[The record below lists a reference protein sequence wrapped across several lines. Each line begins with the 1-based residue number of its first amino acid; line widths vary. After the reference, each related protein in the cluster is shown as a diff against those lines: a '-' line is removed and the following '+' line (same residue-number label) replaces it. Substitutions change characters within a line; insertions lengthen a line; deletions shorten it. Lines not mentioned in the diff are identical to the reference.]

1 MITLE
6 IPRVPVSPN
15 YLRGKHWR
23 YRHKN
28 STVWNQ
34 EIYYAVH
41 QARVHRDP
49 PYEHAKVTIHRRS
62 KGELDPDNLVACVKP
77 VIDALR
83 YAKVLVDDS
92 PAHLKLEVTQ
102 SCSHKLPPQ
111 TLIKIEPI
119 NV

>member
-23 YRHKN
+23 HRHRN
-28 STVWNQ
+28 SKVWNQ

-41 QARVHRDP
+41 QARVHRDA
-49 PYEHAKVTIHRRS
+49 PYERARVTIDRRGR
-62 KGELDPDNLVACVKP
+62 GELDPDNLVACVKP

-83 YAKVLVDDS
+83 YAHVLVDDT
-92 PAHLKLEVTQ
+92 AEHIELKVTQ
-102 SCSHKLPPQ
+102 SLNRKLPPR
-111 TLIKIEPI
+111 TLIEIQPL
-119 NV
+119 